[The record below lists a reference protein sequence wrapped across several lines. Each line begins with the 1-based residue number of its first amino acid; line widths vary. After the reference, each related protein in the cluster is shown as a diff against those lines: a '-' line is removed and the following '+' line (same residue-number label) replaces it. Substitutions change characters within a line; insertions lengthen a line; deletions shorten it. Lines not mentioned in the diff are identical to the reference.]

1 MRKRKVT
8 ESLKTELSDLKSNRN
23 RIDDYLTNFLINY
36 SSFSRAM
43 HGQINPKTKDEEL
56 KIYAYQYL
64 SSIITCW
71 ETFFRDL
78 FVYLISI
85 DSNLKNEI
93 IKELKIKEDTIQEIE
108 IGEYL
113 SKCFNFQNSEDI
125 IKAFYPIFNANI
137 FDFTAEDKFV
147 YFTPNQNKESLYSLL
162 EVIPDYNTILKEG
175 MNERHKMIH
184 DGNFIKNIKFNSD
197 FIKKAETVFLLF
209 PQILSRLLS
218 EKYNLS
224 RFLISNGKN
233 NYNYLFLIMDLISD
247 DWEIVESTAHN
258 KELS

>member
-23 RIDDYLTNFLINY
+23 KIDDYLTNFLINY
-36 SSFSRAM
+36 SSFSRVM
-43 HGQINPKTKDEEL
+43 HSQINPKTKDEDL

-78 FVYLISI
+78 FVYLITI

-93 IKELKIKEDTIQEIE
+93 IKELKVNEDTIQEIE
-108 IGEYL
+108 ICEYL
-113 SKCFNFQNSEDI
+113 SKCFNFQDFQDI
-125 IKAFYPIFNANI
+125 IKAFYPIFNASI
-137 FDFTAEDKFV
+137 FDFTAKDKFV
-147 YFTPNQNKESLYSLL
+147 YFTPNQNKETLFSLL
-162 EVIPDYNTILKEG
+162 EVIPDYNTVLKEG
-175 MNERHKMIH
+175 MNQRHKMIH
-184 DGNFIKNIKFNSD
+184 DGNFMKNVKFNSD
-197 FIKKAETVFLLF
+197 FIKKTETVFLLF

-218 EKYNLS
+218 DKYNLS
-224 RFLISNGKN
+224 RFVISNGKN

-247 DWEIVESTAHN
+247 DWKIEESTTHN
-258 KELS
+258 NGYN